1 MDDDVATLSKQ
12 MELAN
17 QHHLLPHIPGIVVRL
32 QQLLPTGNFDVGEIE
47 QLISS
52 DVALVAKI
60 LRIVNSAYYGLP
72 QRLDNLR
79 FAVAYLGLNE
89 IYRIVVTAS
98 LIESFSQEVDADAFW
113 HHSYFTAMVA
123 KRLAQD
129 YERMLS
135 PGELWPAALLHDI
148 GQMVSRRFYGE
159 RYEQALSHCVEHQC
173 LFSEAER
180 ALDLPPHTV
189 LGGILSDRWHLPA
202 LVLNVCLH
210 HEEEEPDEETHSG
223 TTRSALRVV
232 MAADAMAHITAGG
245 LCPERNSA
253 LQAKVCRLL
262 DCTGEE
268 FILLM
273 GTVYEIKQD
282 VDVFLRELL

>member
-1 MDDDVATLSKQ
+1 M
-12 MELAN
+12 
-17 QHHLLPHIPGIVVRL
+17 VVQRL
-32 QQLLPTGNFDVGEIE
+32 QQLLPSGNFDVSQIE
-47 QLISS
+47 QLIAS

-72 QRLDNLR
+72 QRLNNLR

-98 LIESFSQEVDADAFW
+98 LIERFSQEEGAKAFW
-113 HHSYFTAMVA
+113 HHAYFTAMVA
-123 KRLAQD
+123 KQLAQD

-148 GQMVSRRFYGE
+148 GQMVSCKFYGE
-159 RYEQALSHCVEHQC
+159 RYNQALAHCAEHRC
-173 LFSEAER
+173 LFSEAEQ

-189 LGGILSDRWHLPA
+189 LGGILSNQWHLPT
-202 LVLNVCLH
+202 LVLDVCLH
-210 HEEEEPDEETHSG
+210 HEEEEPEAESHSG

-232 MAADAMAHITAGG
+232 MAADAMTHITAGNLSSDRVG
-245 LCPERNSA
+245 A

-262 DCTGEE
+262 ECNEE
-268 FILLM
+268 AFVLLM
-273 GTVYEIKQD
+273 GTVYEIQQE
-282 VDVFLRELL
+282 VDLFLRELF